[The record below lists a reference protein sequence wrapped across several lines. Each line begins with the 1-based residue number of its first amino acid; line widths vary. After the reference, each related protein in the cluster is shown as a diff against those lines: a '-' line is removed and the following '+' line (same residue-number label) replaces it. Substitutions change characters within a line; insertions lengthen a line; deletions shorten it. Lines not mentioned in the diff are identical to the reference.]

1 MLSFSTTKPYIRSI
15 PGAMRP
21 FIKAGKVDDIFR
33 PRNLGNGVFATTT
46 GYGVSFSL
54 AGIDSEGLDRTT
66 LDHISKQLAIA
77 LRALPED
84 CLIYEYLVT
93 ADSAVLPARPIA
105 QEIVRRQ
112 AAERSEFLKANAK
125 FKSI

>member
-15 PGAMRP
+15 SGAIRP
-21 FIKAGKVDDIFR
+21 FLKAGKVDDIFR
-33 PRNLGNGVFATTT
+33 PRRLGNGVFATTT

-54 AGIDSEGLDRTT
+54 AGIDSEGLDRAT

-77 LRALPED
+77 VRALPEE

-93 ADSAVLPARPIA
+93 ADNAALPARPIA
-105 QEIVRRQ
+105 QEVVRRQ
-112 AAERSEFLKANAK
+112 THERNEFLRANAR
-125 FKSI
+125 